1 MGLKRKASSLD
12 EPVYVYHAHPHTSPT
27 APSLT
32 SSPSM
37 STSTISPTNGIA
49 YPSWNISAV
58 PYLTSRTRKR
68 YRDDRPEEEII
79 HENTLKKLYD
89 AQRLHLDE
97 ALPMSEVIAFE
108 EQEQDDPVRQDT
120 EMSDKPVPELP
131 ISAQDSQKTIESFFG
146 GRSTTSRDNRAL
158 IDGAHP
164 HTGPAKGLQKHNY
177 HCSDEMIDDS
187 RPERTDY
194 WSRLGWT

>member
-12 EPVYVYHAHPHTSPT
+12 EPVYVYHGHPHTSPT

-68 YRDDRPEEEII
+68 YRDDRPEVEII
-79 HENTLKKLYD
+79 HENTLRKLYD

-108 EQEQDDPVRQDT
+108 EQEQDDPG
-120 EMSDKPVPELP
+120 
-131 ISAQDSQKTIESFFG
+131 SQKTIESFFG
-146 GRSTTSRDNRAL
+146 GRSTTSRDNRAI

-164 HTGPAKGLQKHNY
+164 HTGPAKRLQKHNY